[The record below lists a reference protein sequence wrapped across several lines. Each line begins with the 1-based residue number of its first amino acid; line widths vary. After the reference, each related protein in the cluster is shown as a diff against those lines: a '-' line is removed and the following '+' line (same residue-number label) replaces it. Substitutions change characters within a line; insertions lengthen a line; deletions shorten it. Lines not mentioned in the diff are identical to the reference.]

1 MTEELRTVAHRLY
14 GLRPDEFTA
23 ARTAAE
29 KTARADGDKALAAA
43 VKALRRPA
51 VAAWAVNLLVRHRS
65 ELVEQ
70 VVALG
75 EQLRQAQSLLQG
87 DALRDLARQRRQL
100 VAAVAAEARDLAA
113 AVAHQQ
119 LGDAAVRQ
127 VEETLQAA
135 MTDRSA
141 AEAVR
146 SGLLAQ
152 PLSSTGLASLAE
164 VLAVPLELSPS
175 PSPSSSP
182 LSLPL
187 SEAAPDRP
195 ALTVVRD
202 EDRGRDEARARVEA
216 AGAAVRAA
224 QKTFDKA
231 TKKRAKAEAKVLQ
244 LEAELEELR
253 RKVAEL
259 EEQTDA
265 AVERLAGLDAGLEEA
280 AATLEDAR
288 EEAQAAAAALAEL

>member
-1 MTEELRTVAHRLY
+1 MAEDLRGVARELY
-14 GLRPDEFTA
+14 GLRPDDFTA

-29 KTARADGDKALAAA
+29 KQARSAGDRALATA
-43 VKALRRPA
+43 VKGLRRPSA
-51 VAAWAVNLLVRHRS
+51 SAWAVNLLVRRRA

-70 VVALG
+70 VVAMG

-87 DALRDLARQRRQL
+87 DALRDLGRQRRQL
-100 VAAVAAEARDLAA
+100 VAAVTTEVRSLAAEEGQRLSDAA
-113 AVAHQQ
+113 A
-119 LGDAAVRQ
+119 RQ

-141 AEAVR
+141 ADAVL

-152 PLSSTGLASLAE
+152 PLSSTGLDSLAE
-164 VLAVPLELSPS
+164 VLAVPLDVGEP
-175 PSPSSSP
+175 
-182 LSLPL
+182 
-187 SEAAPDRP
+187 APRP

-202 EDRGRDEARARVEA
+202 EDRGREEAEARVAA
-216 AGAAVRAA
+216 AGVAVRGA
-224 QKTFDKA
+224 QKAFDKA
-231 TKKRAKAEAKVLQ
+231 AKKRAKAEAKVLQ

-265 AVERLAGLDAGLEEA
+265 AVERLTDLDSGVEEA
-280 AATLEDAR
+280 AAELEDAR
-288 EEAQAAAAALAEL
+288 GEAEAASTALAQLT

>member
-1 MTEELRTVAHRLY
+1 MADDLRTVAHRLY
-14 GLRPDEFTA
+14 GLRPDDFMA

-29 KTARADGDKALAAA
+29 KSARADGAKELAAA
-43 VKALRRPA
+43 IKALRRPA
-51 VAAWAVNLLVRHRS
+51 VAAWAVNLLVRRRA

-70 VVALG
+70 VVELG

-100 VAAVAAEARDLAA
+100 VTAVASEAGALAA
-113 AVAHQQ
+113 SEGDQR
-119 LGDAAVRQ
+119 LSDAAVRQ

-135 MTDRSA
+135 MTDRPA

-152 PLSSTGLASLAE
+152 PLSSTGLASSAE
-164 VLAVPLELSPS
+164 VLAVPLDPEGPAA
-175 PSPSSSP
+175 
-182 LSLPL
+182 
-187 SEAAPDRP
+187 EAAAARP
-195 ALTVVRD
+195 SLSVVRD
-202 EDRGRDEARARVEA
+202 PDPADRARESAQARVEA
-216 AGAAVRAA
+216 AGASVRAA
-224 QKTFDKA
+224 QKAFDKV
-231 TKKRAKAEAKVLQ
+231 TRKRAKVEAKVLQ

-253 RKVAEL
+253 RRVAGL

-265 AVERLAGLDAGLEEA
+265 AVERLGDLDSGLEEA

-288 EEAQAAAAALAEL
+288 AEATAASNALADLP

>member
-1 MTEELRTVAHRLY
+1 MASPTRLRTIAQELY
-14 GLRPDEFTA
+14 GLRPEEFTP

-29 KTARADGDKALAAA
+29 KGARAEGDRELAAA

-51 VAAWAVNLLVRHRS
+51 VAAWAVNLLVRHRA
-65 ELVEQ
+65 ELVDQ
-70 VVALG
+70 VVELG
-75 EQLRQAQSLLQG
+75 DQLRQAQSLLQG
-87 DALRDLARQRRQL
+87 EALRELSRQRRQL
-100 VAAVAAEARDLAA
+100 VTAVASEAGRLTASEG
-113 AVAHQQ
+113 QR
-119 LGDAAVRQ
+119 LSDAALRQ
-127 VEETLQAA
+127 VEDTLQAA

-164 VLAVPLELSPS
+164 VLAVPLEDSATPEG
-175 PSPSSSP
+175 PPEP
-182 LSLPL
+182 
-187 SEAAPDRP
+187 ARP
-195 ALTVVRD
+195 ALSVVRD
-202 EDRGRDEARARVEA
+202 EDRRHEQAQARVAA

-231 TKKRAKAEAKVLQ
+231 TKKRSKGEAKVLQ

-253 RKVAEL
+253 RRVAEL

-265 AVERLAGLDAGLEEA
+265 AVERLTELDAGLEEA

-288 EEAQAAAAALAEL
+288 AEATAAATALAELS

>member
-1 MTEELRTVAHRLY
+1 MADDLRTVAHRLY

-29 KTARADGDKALAAA
+29 KSARADGDKELAAA

-51 VAAWAVNLLVRHRS
+51 VAAWAVNLLVRRRG

-87 DALRDLARQRRQL
+87 DALRNLAPQRRQL
-100 VAAVAAEARDLAA
+100 VTAVASEAGALAA
-113 AVAHQQ
+113 SEGDQR
-119 LGDAAVRQ
+119 LSDAAVRQ

-135 MTDRSA
+135 MTDRAA

-164 VLAVPLELSPS
+164 VLAVPLEAEAPTGPEEPS
-175 PSPSSSP
+175 
-182 LSLPL
+182 
-187 SEAAPDRP
+187 RP
-195 ALTVVRD
+195 ALSVVRD
-202 EDRGRDEARARVEA
+202 ASDADRGREEAEARVRA
-216 AGAAVRAA
+216 AGASVRGA
-224 QKTFDKA
+224 QKAFDKA
-231 TKKRAKAEAKVLQ
+231 TRKRAKAEAKVLQ

-253 RKVAEL
+253 RRVAEL

-265 AVERLAGLDAGLEEA
+265 AVERLGDLDAGLEEA

-288 EEAQAAAAALAEL
+288 AEADAASRTLAELP